1 MEFKLEQKDAADW
14 VYRGEGA
21 ANLVLAYTGS
31 SPLFIGKVM
40 RIPKRERNGPSY
52 CGEKENLKEVLTE
65 EERLIWSEPEELVSC
80 ATEEQVQLLYVK
92 HVMSPLLGPKHVD
105 AGTHLQVS
113 REFIEIIE
121 KKVSSQRPSWRVDA
135 SKIDTHL
142 DSVLLMSDHS
152 LFSHGIDTV
161 RPCVS
166 VEIKPK
172 CGFLPIST
180 FIADRNS
187 IKKST
192 TRFKM
197 HQILKLRQ
205 CETSEVSQY
214 DPLDIFSGSK
224 ERIQKAI
231 RALYATPQNNFRV
244 FMNGSLIFGGLGG
257 GTQKTSIVIE
267 KAFEDALKGAIQAK
281 DGLCTTSLIE
291 LVAKAVYS
299 SKVLDRLLEVQKL
312 DSLDIEGAIHAYY
325 NIISQPC
332 MVCREL
338 AEAGLSHK
346 YASLHSISMNESLK
360 IVRDYLIAA
369 TAKDCSL
376 MISFRPREEG
386 DFGSPYSNIFLQ
398 STNQNF
404 DYKVN
409 FLDLDLKPLKKMETY
424 YEKDK
429 KILNSYI
436 QMLKTMYLEGNKTM
450 EKTIVSVELLC
461 SKCRQKVMKLISDIE
476 GITSIVLDPSKNTVT
491 VIGEAD
497 PVKIIRKVRK
507 FRKSATIVS
516 IGPPKEEKKDDKDKI
531 KDFYKDGIVVPYAVP
546 YAPKTCQRCD
556 VWYVVGDDFYSSCSI
571 M

>member
-450 EKTIVSVELLC
+450 EVYETIV
-461 SKCRQKVMKLISDIE
+461 
-476 GITSIVLDPSKNTVT
+476 
-491 VIGEAD
+491 
-497 PVKIIRKVRK
+497 
-507 FRKSATIVS
+507 
-516 IGPPKEEKKDDKDKI
+516 
-531 KDFYKDGIVVPYAVP
+531 
-546 YAPKTCQRCD
+546 
-556 VWYVVGDDFYSSCSI
+556 
-571 M
+571 